1 MFSTV
6 FIRPF
11 TEILKPFSMAES
23 NPAEDEAQCADD
35 MPEMMEVDG
44 AIGGEDSF
52 EEKKKTLEELERAEV
67 KVVEDRAVMKCLGC
81 GFAWIEHLNHSRWI
95 KEKFLHCIMYLFRN
109 VICRRML
116 CKKEWC
122 RYNMYL

>member
-1 MFSTV
+1 
-6 FIRPF
+6 
-11 TEILKPFSMAES
+11 MADS
-23 NPAEDEAQCADD
+23 NPAEDEAISADD
-35 MPEMMEVDG
+35 MLEMMEVDG

-52 EEKKKTLEELERAEV
+52 EEKKKKLEELERDEV
-67 KVVEDRAVMKCLGC
+67 EGVEDMAVMKCLGC

-95 KEKFLHCIMYLFRN
+95 KEKFHRCIMYLFRN
-109 VICRRML
+109 AICPRTL

>member
-1 MFSTV
+1 MCITV
-6 FIRPF
+6 FIQSF
-11 TEILKPFSMAES
+11 TESLKLFSMAHS
-23 NPAEDEAQCADD
+23 NPAEDEAIRAV
-35 MPEMMEVDG
+35 MEVDG

-52 EEKKKTLEELERAEV
+52 EEKKKELEELERDEV
-67 KVVEDRAVMKCLGC
+67 KGVEDMAVMKCLGC

-95 KEKFLHCIMYLFRN
+95 KEKFLHCIMYLLRN

>member
-6 FIRPF
+6 FIWPF
-11 TEILKPFSMAES
+11 TEILKPFSMADS

-35 MPEMMEVDG
+35 MLEMMEVDG

-67 KVVEDRAVMKCLGC
+67 KVVEDMAVMKCLSC
-81 GFAWIEHLNHSRWI
+81 GFAWIEYLNHSRWI

-109 VICRRML
+109 AICPQTL

-122 RYNMYL
+122 RYL

>member
-11 TEILKPFSMAES
+11 TEILKPFSMADS
-23 NPAEDEAQCADD
+23 NPAEDEAISAV
-35 MPEMMEVDG
+35 MEVDG

-52 EEKKKTLEELERAEV
+52 EEKKKKLEELERDEV
-67 KVVEDRAVMKCLGC
+67 EGVEDMAVMKCLAC

-95 KEKFLHCIMYLFRN
+95 KVSFLHCIMHCIMYCILYLFRN
-109 VICRRML
+109 AICPRTL

-122 RYNMYL
+122 RYF

>member
-6 FIRPF
+6 FIWPF
-11 TEILKPFSMAES
+11 TEILKPFSMADS

-35 MPEMMEVDG
+35 MLEMMEVDG

-67 KVVEDRAVMKCLGC
+67 KVVEDMAVMKCLGC
-81 GFAWIEHLNHSRWI
+81 GFAWIEYLNHSR
-95 KEKFLHCIMYLFRN
+95 
-109 VICRRML
+109 
-116 CKKEWC
+116 
-122 RYNMYL
+122 